1 MSSYIGKA
9 RPDSV
14 LKNCLNDYVETMK
27 YFALLNCYKCAFGD
41 NPKGRP
47 HSESMKEHCQEIL
60 FSEIEVLEPDIV
72 VFQVKSKR
80 PTNFEKNL
88 ANKFGK
94 EKLICGNEGTGA
106 FWYSLRSGKRFIW
119 IWTYHGDGNK
129 YPRNQQN
136 QRNRGWAS
144 NDKSGKDYR
153 EKDLDPVLDRVLD
166 AMRQLNLNETA
177 AGNE

>member
-1 MSSYIGKA
+1 M
-9 RPDSV
+9 
-14 LKNCLNDYVETMK
+14 
-27 YFALLNCYKCAFGD
+27 
-41 NPKGRP
+41 
-47 HSESMKEHCQEIL
+47 
-60 FSEIEVLEPDIV
+60 

-94 EKLICGNEGTGA
+94 EELICGNEGTGA

-136 QRNRGWAS
+136 QRNRGWAC